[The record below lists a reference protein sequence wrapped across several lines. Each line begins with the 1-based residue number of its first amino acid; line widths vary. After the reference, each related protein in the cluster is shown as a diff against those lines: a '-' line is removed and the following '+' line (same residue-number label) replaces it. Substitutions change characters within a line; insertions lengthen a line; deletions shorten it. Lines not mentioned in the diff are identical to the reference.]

1 MPKDYFSTESVWS
14 ASIREIDDFG
24 PLAGDTDADVVIV
37 GAGITGISAAYQLA
51 KAGLEVVV
59 LESGKTGKGTTGSS
73 TGNLYVPNAQFQSI
87 LSKHGTEGLDAVVK
101 ARSAGLHFI
110 EDRINEFGI
119 ECAFKKVPWYYFTQ
133 KKSNVKEI
141 EKEHKAM
148 ISAGLKVA
156 DAFIAGFPFNA
167 EAISRLD
174 SQAQINPLQYV
185 QKLAAAINRESCR
198 IYENTKV
205 LDIKDSD
212 PCIVST
218 DHGTVKAKYVIQA
231 THTPKGVY
239 AAHAMMEVYR
249 EMAVAARLKSDLPE
263 DGIYWDYH
271 GSEKYSVRTYHS
283 PAGSFLI
290 VLDNVY
296 KTGQKE
302 RNEPGFKKIEKY
314 IKKHFDVEEL
324 SYMWAAQMYSPA
336 DYLPFIG
343 NSPLQKNVFIATGF
357 SADGLVYGTAAA
369 IIISDFINGIANPV
383 AKVFDP
389 KRLGAA
395 VSAKTIKENIDV
407 TAHLISDYVLKG
419 YDEEL
424 SGIRNGESRIVQY
437 NKQKAAA
444 YRDHE
449 GVLHVVSGVC
459 THLGCLVHWNNA
471 EKTWDC
477 PCHGSRFSYEGK
489 LLEGPAFNDL
499 QKFLT
504 GKV

>member
-1 MPKDYFSTESVWS
+1 MSKEYFSTESVWS
-14 ASIREIDDFG
+14 ASIRETEDFG
-24 PLAGDTDADVVIV
+24 PLPGDMDADVVVI
-37 GAGITGISAAYQLA
+37 GAGITGISTAYLLAA
-51 KAGLEVVV
+51 AGLEVIV

-73 TGNLYVPNAQFQSI
+73 TGNLYIPTAQFQSI
-87 LSKHGTEGLDAVVK
+87 VSKNGTEGLNAVVT

-141 EKEHKAM
+141 EKEHKVM
-148 ISAGLKVA
+148 SSAGLKVA
-156 DAFIAGFPFNA
+156 DAFIAGFPFDA
-167 EAISRLD
+167 RAISRLD

-185 QKLAAAINRESCR
+185 QKLAAAIYRESCR
-198 IYENTKV
+198 IYEDTKV
-205 LDIKDSD
+205 LEIKDGN

-218 DHGTVKAKYVIQA
+218 THGTLKAKYVVQA
-231 THTPKGVY
+231 THTPKGIY

-249 EMAVAARLKSDLPE
+249 EMAVAAKLKSALPE
-263 DGIYWDYH
+263 DGIYWDYD
-271 GSEKYSVRTYHS
+271 GTEKYSVRTYNS
-283 PAGSFLI
+283 PAGPFLI
-290 VLDNVY
+290 VLDNSY

-302 RNEPGFKKIEKY
+302 RNETGFKKIEKY
-314 IKKHFDVEEL
+314 IKKIFDVEEI
-324 SYMWAAQMYSPA
+324 SYMWAAQMYKPA

-369 IIISDFINGIANPV
+369 IIISDLITGISNPV

-389 KRLGAA
+389 KRFGAA
-395 VSAKTIKENIDV
+395 VSTKTLKENIDV
-407 TAHLISDYVLKG
+407 TAHLISDYILKG
-419 YDEEL
+419 YEEEL
-424 SGIRNGESRIVQY
+424 SGIRMGESRIVEY

-444 YRDHE
+444 YRDHD
-449 GVLHVVSGVC
+449 GVLHVVSAVC

-471 EKTWDC
+471 EKSWDC

-489 LLEGPAFNDL
+489 LLEGPAINDL
-499 QKFLT
+499 QKYLT